1 MAHVGL
7 LRLLASHVGDFGR
20 YPRFLWR
27 LWRRPD
33 RVRLRG
39 VTFELDAS
47 TSPTLRRLLY
57 SERYERSESRCAA
70 VALAPD
76 DVVLEVGAGLGYL
89 STICALRLGSERV
102 HTYEADPALIPRIRR
117 HHALN
122 GVAPQVHNAMLAERT
137 GSAPFFVAAHF
148 FSSSATAPHPETPGL
163 EVPTLDVRAEFARI
177 RPTFVLMDIEGGEGE
192 LVPLI
197 DWSGV
202 EKLAI
207 ELHPELLGPE
217 GMRSLLAT
225 LAAAGFKE
233 SRLLSGKRKR
243 YFCEDPVRQNAE
255 AGPGLREG

>member
-1 MAHVGL
+1 MPRVPL
-7 LRLLASHVGDFGR
+7 LPLLASHLGDLGR
-20 YPRFLWR
+20 YPRYLWR

-39 VTFELDAS
+39 VTFELDAG

-70 VALAPD
+70 VALSAD

-89 STICALRLGSERV
+89 STICALRLGSGRV
-102 HTYEADPALIPRIRR
+102 HTYEADPGLIPAIRR

-122 GVAPQVHNAMLAERT
+122 GVAPQVHNAMLAASS

-148 FSSSATAPHPETPGL
+148 FASSATAPHPETPGL
-163 EVPTLDVRAEFARI
+163 EVPTLDVRAEFARL
-177 RPTFVLMDIEGGEGE
+177 RPTFVLMDIEGGEGD

-197 DWSGV
+197 DWSDV
-202 EKLAI
+202 KKLAI

-243 YFCEDPVRQNAE
+243 YFYKKPRRPPAHST
-255 AGPGLREG
+255 PS